1 MRMRAAIDLSP
12 AVLPIQRPG
21 ESTSFRIGMRVLSST
36 NSGYVIYAIIKV
48 PNHLLSIIILSI
60 S

>member
-21 ESTSFRIGMRVLSST
+21 ESTSFRIGMRVLSSHSSEKRGLRST
-36 NSGYVIYAIIKV
+36 F
-48 PNHLLSIIILSI
+48 LSDKMLQNLPYL
-60 S
+60 